1 MVQAPVRAR
10 EWLDESDPQS
20 HMSILKTGI
29 VGAGKVAPI
38 HAAALLALPES
49 QLTGICSHSFESA
62 QAFAE
67 RYHITAYH
75 SVEDM
80 IVKGGVQAV
89 LIATPHPAHALPAL
103 QAMALGAHVM
113 VEKPLASSLED
124 CDAMI
129 AAARKA
135 NVKLAMI
142 SQRRLYAPVQRIKH
156 AIETGKMERLILGT
170 VTMFGWRS
178 REYYESN
185 DWRGTWAGEGGGVL
199 VNQAPHQLDLLQW
212 FMGDIDEV
220 YGCWENLNHPYIEV
234 EDTALAVIR
243 FKNGALG
250 NILLSNSQNPAL
262 YCKVS
267 VHGSN
272 GASLGVQ
279 TDGGAMFIAGMSTVS
294 EPPINDIWTLPNEA
308 NLLAQWQKEDH
319 HFFEIIDPTQ
329 YYHKLQ
335 IQDFLQSIIADRVP
349 MVTGEEGRK
358 TVELFTAIYRS
369 QRDHRPVKFPLMTE
383 VI

>member
-1 MVQAPVRAR
+1 MT
-10 EWLDESDPQS
+10 
-20 HMSILKTGI
+20 ILKTGI
-29 VGAGKVAPI
+29 VGAGKVAPT
-38 HAAALLALPES
+38 HTAGLMTLPES
-49 QLTGICSHSFESA
+49 QLTGICSRSFEAA

-67 RYHITAYH
+67 QYHITAYR

-80 IVKGGVQAV
+80 IVQGGVQAV
-89 LIATPHPAHALPAL
+89 LITTPHPAHAMPAL

-113 VEKPLASSLED
+113 AEKPLASSLED

-129 AAARKA
+129 TAARNA
-135 NVKLAMI
+135 DVKLAMI

-156 AIETGKMERLILGT
+156 AIEAGKLERLILGT

-185 DWRGTWAGEGGGVL
+185 VWRGTWAGESGGVL

-212 FMGDIDEV
+212 FMGDIDEL
-220 YGCWENLNHPYIEV
+220 YGCWGNMNHPYIEV
-234 EDTALAVIR
+234 DDTALAIIR

-250 NILLSNSQNPAL
+250 NIVVSNSQNPAL

-279 TDGGAMFIAGMSTVS
+279 TDGGAMFIAGMSTVT
-294 EPPINDIWTLPNEA
+294 EPPINDIWTLSDEED
-308 NLLAQWQKEDH
+308 LFAQWQKEDH
-319 HFFEIIDPTQ
+319 DFFKTIDPTQ

-335 IQDFLQSIIADRVP
+335 IQDFLRSILEDRAP

-358 TVELFTAIYRS
+358 TVEIFTAIYRA
-369 QRDHRPVKFPLMTE
+369 QRDQRPVKFPLMAEAT
-383 VI
+383 